1 MKIQNKDSEQFSSLT
16 NLIHKNL
23 NPYIIKLNKLKW
35 FTIYII
41 SIIIFE
47 IVINIYS
54 NYISFSIDILSLLFH
69 LYILNMILKNV
80 NYNIMPNNN
89 KIISKKNK
97 LRLMIYLYLFDIFF
111 NIFYNLKFLK
121 SKDQYQKFFEYYF
134 ILLTFIKL
142 VFIKFITILIQDI
155 DNYD

>member
-16 NLIHKNL
+16 NLYYKNL

-41 SIIIFE
+41 LIIIFE
-47 IVINIYS
+47 ITISIYS
-54 NYISFSIDILSLLFH
+54 NYISFSIDLLSLFFH
-69 LYILNMILKNV
+69 LYLLNMILKNV

-89 KIISKKNK
+89 KIITKKNK
-97 LRLMIYLYLFDIFF
+97 LRLFIYLYLFDIFF
-111 NIFYNLKFLK
+111 NVYYNIKFLK

-142 VFIKFITILIQDI
+142 LFIKFTTILIQDI